1 MHVLIARDA
10 LGVLDC
16 HSRRSCGVLPRN
28 CAMVPRAMAGLV
40 PRGTRRVPRMQL
52 RGFSEVLEAGFALQ
66 CHVVCHTLLVS
77 PTDVH
82 RSSGPQRLS
91 QHDSECEGSQEQQL

>member
-1 MHVLIARDA
+1 
-10 LGVLDC
+10 
-16 HSRRSCGVLPRN
+16 
-28 CAMVPRAMAGLV
+28 MVPRAMAGLV

-66 CHVVCHTLLVS
+66 CHVVCHTLLRLMLPAFCTLVS

-91 QHDSECEGSQEQQL
+91 QHDSECEGSEEQQL